1 MKKIIP
7 CIFILVPA
15 VALSQI
21 QEGVKAPPTEQSL
34 RQELSDDSTVA
45 EFPGGLTA
53 LRTVIGNK
61 INTRKIK
68 AAKGRITSKAK
79 FAININGEIEE
90 LTVTGDNESL
100 NQELAKVIKSLKM
113 KWKPGTYKNN
123 PVKTWFIFPLHMNFE

>member
-1 MKKIIP
+1 MKKMIP
-7 CIFILVPA
+7 FVFILVPA

-21 QEGVKAPPTEQSL
+21 QEGVKAPPTEQFL

-68 AAKGRITSKAK
+68 APKGRITSKAK